1 MIRIKREK
9 DLINRLLDILDYK
22 KITYQN
28 KLDELDRKREIE
40 RILSKY
46 PGEPFKGLIELE
58 TEQIITLFSYFTE
71 DEYNREDLDIK
82 KYWMSEAC
90 SNEAL
95 KDTARY
101 KEACLLFER
110 LSDKL
115 QEYLET
121 LKGIDID
128 EAETINILDLAT
140 SLSELL
146 RSRQP
151 IDDLS
156 IYYPILSISETLTE
170 DDIYNFLI
178 ALSLNNIVN
187 LNINPPT
194 KKGKL
199 KLTNEMRIY
208 LKDMLESRI
217 AEKEEEKRKNVIVND
232 KLVELSKLIE
242 KVKTDNDAI
251 IDFYP
256 TEIQEI
262 MTGIWPDDFI
272 NKTLDQLMIPITVI
286 KGKKQGLAIDFNGED
301 LAIISSFVKDLVKEE
316 TKISEQDINNQRK
329 REEEIVSEINTL
341 TLTLDKLLHNSKEYF
356 VVDDFYNLVELLKIN
371 NKDFDFI
378 KNVIVIL
385 NALNF
390 KVGNSGTYNTED
402 ENEEEIVFVDEE
414 PAEEKVV
421 VEEVNNSGQLEKLFF
436 DNGLNYSSFPS
447 KLVTKLEKEV
457 DYNRIKEI
465 VEYIDRTEELSFLK
479 QYTYNLGNSELDNDI
494 HEIKCSQI
502 YFILAYST
510 IEILDSLIYVAKENN
525 LDLVDIFAIP
535 KVFASVSSE
544 AEGTYE
550 NFMDNIKLIRN
561 EYPNML
567 NRLVK
572 RSPYVLGVSHE
583 LFRKNIELTE
593 KYEMSIETDKRG
605 GFPSPRALVARDF
618 EYTMDRYI
626 EAGEY
631 DYIERFRSQ
640 LETNS
645 NVALRIKYLQL
656 KGIDFRQG
664 GFVEIEKQFSDDI
677 KSKLV
682 DATIENIPVGI
693 NDELIKRLDLINEES
708 DETKSKVQYIL
719 NNIYISR
726 IKTLKNYS
734 TLLINGCLDK
744 ENALLYSMCKDSY
757 LTFDEFNSLKSI
769 VLNKEGM

>member
-9 DLINRLLDILDYK
+9 ELINRLLDILDYK

-40 RILSKY
+40 KILSKY
-46 PGEPFKGLIELE
+46 PGEPFKGLIELDI
-58 TEQIITLFSYFTE
+58 EQIITLFSYFT
-71 DEYNREDLDIK
+71 DDTYNRDDLSIK
-82 KYWMSEAC
+82 KYWMVEAC
-90 SNEAL
+90 NNDAL
-95 KDTARY
+95 KETSRY
-101 KEACLLFER
+101 KEASILFER

-128 EAETINILDLAT
+128 EQDTIKILELST
-140 SLSELL
+140 SLSDLL
-146 RSRQP
+146 RNRQP

-156 IYYPILSISETLTE
+156 TYYPILSISETLTE

-178 ALSLNNIVN
+178 ALSLNNIAN
-187 LNINPPT
+187 LNINPPLRNS
-194 KKGKL
+194 KL

-208 LKDMLESRI
+208 LKDIIEARI
-217 AEKEEEKRKNVIVND
+217 SEKEEEKRKNVIVND
-232 KLVELSKLIE
+232 KLIALSKFIE
-242 KVKTDNDAI
+242 TIKTDNDAI

-256 TEIQEI
+256 DGIKDI
-262 MTGIWPDDFI
+262 MADIWPEDFI
-272 NKTLDQLMIPITVI
+272 DKTLNQLMIPITVI
-286 KGKKQGLAIDFNGED
+286 KGKKQGLGIDFNGED
-301 LAIISSFVKDLVKEE
+301 LAIISAFVKDLVKEE
-316 TKISEQDINNQRK
+316 TKISERDINNQRK

-341 TLTLDKLLHNSKEYF
+341 TITLDKLLHNSKEYF
-356 VVDDFYNLVELLKIN
+356 IVDDFYNLVELLKIN
-371 NKDFDFI
+371 DKDFDFI

-390 KVGNSGTYNTED
+390 KVGNSNTYNETD
-402 ENEEEIVFVDEE
+402 ESEGQDLVTTEEELKEMSEDYTD
-414 PAEEKVV
+414 
-421 VEEVNNSGQLEKLFF
+421 NSGEIEKLFF
-436 DNGLNYSSFPS
+436 DNGFNYTNFPS
-447 KLVTKLEKEV
+447 KLATKLETEV
-457 DYNRIKEI
+457 DLNKVREI
-465 VEYIDRTEELSFLK
+465 VEYIDKTEELSFLK
-479 QYTYNLGNSELDNDI
+479 DYTYDLGNSELDKNI
-494 HEIKCSQI
+494 HDIKCSQI
-502 YFILAYST
+502 YFILVYST
-510 IEILDSLIYVAKENN
+510 VEILNSLIYISKENN
-525 LDLVDIFAIP
+525 IDLVDIFAIP
-535 KVFASVSSE
+535 KVFASSASE

-550 NFMDNIKLIRN
+550 NFMENIKLIRN

-567 NRLVK
+567 NRLVS
-572 RSPYVLGVSHE
+572 RSPYVLGVNHE

-605 GFPSPRALVARDF
+605 GFPSPRALVAKEF

-645 NVALRIKYLQL
+645 SVALRIKYLQL
-656 KGIDFRQG
+656 KGIDFRQD
-664 GFVEIEKQFSDDI
+664 GFVDIEKQFSDEI

-682 DATIENIPVGI
+682 DASIENIPVGI

-708 DETKSKVQYIL
+708 DEIKSKVQYLI

-734 TLLINGCLDK
+734 TLLINGCSDK
-744 ENALLYSMCKDSY
+744 EEALLYSMCKDSY

-769 VLNKEGM
+769 VLNREGM